1 VHAAAASG
9 YRFNFFDHVHTFN
22 YFSKHAVTPALQA
35 FVTEVQEVVVGYV
48 DEELR
53 SGRVRGLSTRH
64 RQGATG
70 VFQTVAGFV
79 TDFFFGGFLFH
90 ARLKTAA
97 LDHKAVDDTVENG
110 VVVETITA
118 VIQEVLYGCRRFIIE
133 GFNYDIAMVR
143 LESDHHSRPVKVV
156 VGVDSRAYKAAGLFV
171 DAPYIT
177 NCDDASAR
185 WRLLLCWRRAGVKNT
200 AQYAASLNRPSS
212 HTFIRNLS
220 MLKIYNTL
228 SRQKE
233 EFKPIH
239 AGEIGMYVCGIT
251 VYDLCHI
258 GHGRTFVAFDVVARY
273 LRYVGY
279 TLKYVRNI
287 TDIDDKIIKRANEN
301 GESIE
306 TLTNRMIGEMHKD
319 FAALGILPPN
329 LEPRATRHIDE
340 IIELV
345 GLLIERGHAYVAD
358 NGDVMF
364 DVLSDKD
371 YGALSRQDLEQL
383 QAGARVEVAEVK
395 RNPMDFVLWKM
406 SKADEPAWSS
416 PWGNGRPGWHI
427 ECSAMNCKQL
437 GTHFDI
443 HGGGSDLMFPHHE
456 NEVAQST
463 CAHDGPYVNYWM
475 HSGMVMVDREKM
487 SKSLGNF
494 FTVRDVLQHY
504 DAETVRYFLMS
515 GHYRSQ
521 LNYGEDNLNQA
532 RAALERLYTALRH
545 TDATAVA
552 AGGEEFET
560 RFRTAMDDDFNT
572 PEAYSVLFDMAREV
586 NRLKTEEK
594 AAADALA
601 AKLRQLANV
610 LGILQQDPEQ
620 FLQSGAQAND
630 DEVAEI
636 EALIKMRNDA
646 RKAKDWAQADVAR
659 DKLNALGI
667 VLEDGPQGT
676 TWRRK

>member
-1 VHAAAASG
+1 
-9 YRFNFFDHVHTFN
+9 
-22 YFSKHAVTPALQA
+22 
-35 FVTEVQEVVVGYV
+35 
-48 DEELR
+48 
-53 SGRVRGLSTRH
+53 
-64 RQGATG
+64 
-70 VFQTVAGFV
+70 
-79 TDFFFGGFLFH
+79 
-90 ARLKTAA
+90 
-97 LDHKAVDDTVENG
+97 
-110 VVVETITA
+110 
-118 VIQEVLYGCRRFIIE
+118 
-133 GFNYDIAMVR
+133 
-143 LESDHHSRPVKVV
+143 
-156 VGVDSRAYKAAGLFV
+156 
-171 DAPYIT
+171 
-177 NCDDASAR
+177 
-185 WRLLLCWRRAGVKNT
+185 
-200 AQYAASLNRPSS
+200 
-212 HTFIRNLS
+212 

-258 GHGRTFVAFDVVARY
+258 GHGRTFVAFDVVSRY
-273 LRYVGY
+273 LRYAGY
-279 TLKYVRNI
+279 KLNYVRNI

-306 TLTNRMIGEMHKD
+306 TLTNRMIAEMHKD
-319 FAALGILPPN
+319 FAALGILPPDR
-329 LEPRATRHIDE
+329 EPRATRHISE
-340 IIELV
+340 IVELV
-345 GLLIERGHAYVAD
+345 GRLIERGHAYVAD

-364 DVLSDKD
+364 DVQSDTD

-383 QAGARVEVAEVK
+383 QAGARVEVAEAK

-406 SKADEPAWSS
+406 SKADEPAWPS

-456 NEVAQST
+456 NEIAQST

-532 RAALERLYTALRH
+532 RAGLERLYTALRH
-545 TDATAVA
+545 TDRSVQPG
-552 AGGEEFET
+552 GGEAFDA
-560 RFRTAMDDDFNT
+560 RFRAAMDDDFNT

-586 NRLKTEEK
+586 NRLKSEDAD
-594 AAADALA
+594 AANALA
-601 AKLRQLANV
+601 AKLRDIGNV

-620 FLQSGAQAND
+620 FLQGGAQSND
-630 DEVAEI
+630 DEVTEI
-636 EALIKMRNDA
+636 EALIVMRNDA

-659 DKLNALGI
+659 DKLNTLGI

>member
-1 VHAAAASG
+1 
-9 YRFNFFDHVHTFN
+9 
-22 YFSKHAVTPALQA
+22 
-35 FVTEVQEVVVGYV
+35 
-48 DEELR
+48 
-53 SGRVRGLSTRH
+53 
-64 RQGATG
+64 
-70 VFQTVAGFV
+70 
-79 TDFFFGGFLFH
+79 
-90 ARLKTAA
+90 
-97 LDHKAVDDTVENG
+97 
-110 VVVETITA
+110 
-118 VIQEVLYGCRRFIIE
+118 
-133 GFNYDIAMVR
+133 
-143 LESDHHSRPVKVV
+143 
-156 VGVDSRAYKAAGLFV
+156 
-171 DAPYIT
+171 
-177 NCDDASAR
+177 
-185 WRLLLCWRRAGVKNT
+185 
-200 AQYAASLNRPSS
+200 
-212 HTFIRNLS
+212 

-239 AGEIGMYVCGIT
+239 AGQIGMYVCGIT

-273 LRYVGY
+273 LRYAGY
-279 TLKYVRNI
+279 QLKYVRNI
-287 TDIDDKIIKRANEN
+287 TDIEDKIIKRANEN
-301 GESIE
+301 GETIE
-306 TLTNRMIGEMHKD
+306 TLTNRMIAEMHKD
-319 FAALGILPPN
+319 FAALGILPPD

-345 GLLIERGHAYVAD
+345 GRLIARGHAYVAD

-406 SKADEPAWSS
+406 SKADEPAWLS
-416 PWGNGRPGWHI
+416 PWGKGRPGWHI
-427 ECSAMNCKQL
+427 ECSAMNGKQL

-475 HSGMVMVDREKM
+475 HSGMVMVDHEKM

-532 RAALERLYTALRH
+532 RAALERLYTALRN
-545 TDATAVA
+545 TDINAVA
-552 AGGEEFET
+552 AGGEAFEA
-560 RFRTAMDDDFNT
+560 RFRAAMEDDFNT
-572 PEAYSVLFDMAREV
+572 PEAYSVFFDMAREV
-586 NRLKTEEK
+586 NRLKTEDK
-594 AAADALA
+594 TAADALA
-601 AKLRQLANV
+601 ARLRQLAAV

-620 FLQSGAQAND
+620 FLQSGAQVND

-636 EALIKMRNDA
+636 EQLIKMRNDA
-646 RKAKDWAQADVAR
+646 RQKKDWAQADVAR